1 MDWNKT
7 RKVRVNPFK
16 EEPTIELRVFGP
28 YASRTTDM
36 CVHVQFAVNKGSD
49 DMITVVG
56 TKSYLAELQERLGST
71 PARLLNFQ
79 KAVHAKHSG
88 LLLVAEPDNQ
98 ADVERM
104 EQLLRGVKANIST
117 SRVIA

>member
-16 EEPTIELRVFGP
+16 AEPNIELRVFGP
-28 YASRTTDM
+28 YSARTVDM
-36 CVHVQFAVNKGSD
+36 CLHTRFAISHSNHNMV
-49 DMITVVG
+49 TVVG
-56 TKSYLAELQERLGST
+56 TKAYLSELQEELGGT
-71 PARLLNFQ
+71 GARLLNFQ

-88 LLLVAEPDNQ
+88 LLLIAEPDNQ